1 MYRHRQ
7 HYLADKYVKVC
18 ICERRRKRYKER
30 NENQQNVFAWPGRE
44 NLSRLFLRFMRWW
57 WYISE
62 LYSPSF
68 RWPLSSWTYWRRE
81 KSVYNAWVPISVDV
95 YTIRVYSQIQYLDRL
110 SAGMSAIVL
119 HVKIHGVDREK
130 TLGLSHLRR
139 SQIKSN
145 HLLSHHHSTCAL
157 VSEIL
162 ESVLQ
167 TVQNNLQIDST
178 YLQTYTEDNVQNTHS
193 YSQYKQCTIKTC
205 LQLPIHIIHSMYTF
219 YIMYTYTQ

>member
-1 MYRHRQ
+1 MF
-7 HYLADKYVKVC
+7 
-18 ICERRRKRYKER
+18 I
-30 NENQQNVFAWPGRE
+30 
-44 NLSRLFLRFMRWW
+44 
-57 WYISE
+57 
-62 LYSPSF
+62 
-68 RWPLSSWTYWRRE
+68 
-81 KSVYNAWVPISVDV
+81 
-95 YTIRVYSQIQYLDRL
+95 TIRVYSQIQYLDRL